1 MPDVCDISRCR
12 IRDSPTAPRLDGL
25 RGLAVAGV
33 IAFHLGYVWAPGGFL
48 GVDIFF
54 VLSGYLIT
62 SLLLTEH
69 ARTGRIDLR
78 RFWTRRSR
86 RLLPALVLVLSAIV
100 LLVPASTTPAERGMI
115 RDDGLATL
123 VYGANWRFAAT
134 GEDYFAQFADP
145 SPLRHMWSLAVEE
158 QFYLVW
164 PLLVLALVA
173 LARRRSAV
181 PLLVTCA
188 AGIVASVGV
197 LTALYSPG
205 TDPSRAYYGTD
216 SRVHQLLAGALLATI
231 LRRFATRPGE
241 RAARAARWIGPAS
254 AGVLVACL
262 ATLDSHEAAY
272 YRGGSLAVAAAVVGL
287 ILAVEW
293 GAGLVPRLL
302 SLRPLRYVGRLSY
315 GLYLWHWP
323 VLIWLAPA
331 GYENAGIAR
340 DVVRLAVTFGLA
352 VASFHLVEEPIR
364 RHGLAGLRRSSAA
377 PRPLNF
383 APRPALP
390 AGSAIRVL

>member
-1 MPDVCDISRCR
+1 VL
-12 IRDSPTAPRLDGL
+12 TAPPSTRPDTRFSHRPPLDGL

-33 IAFHLGYVWAPGGFL
+33 VAFHLGYVWAPGGFL
-48 GVDIFF
+48 GVDVFF

-78 RFWTRRSR
+78 RFWTRRAR

-100 LLVPASTTPAERGMI
+100 LLVPASTAPAERGMI

-134 GEDYFAQFADP
+134 GEAYFAQFPDP

-158 QFYLVW
+158 QFYLFW
-164 PLLVLALVA
+164 PLIVLALVA
-173 LARRRSAV
+173 LARRRSAL

-188 AGIVASVGV
+188 AGVVASS
-197 LTALYSPG
+197 LTLALLYRPG
-205 TDPSRAYYGTD
+205 ADPSRAYYGTD
-216 SRVHQLLAGALLATI
+216 SRAHELLAGALLATV
-231 LRRFATRPGE
+231 LRRFAGRPGA
-241 RAARAARWIGPAS
+241 AARAARWIGPLS
-254 AGVLVACL
+254 AGLLVLCL
-262 ATLDSHEAAY
+262 ATLDSHAAPY
-272 YRGGSLAVAAAVVGL
+272 YRGGSLAVAAAVAGM

-293 GAGLVPRLL
+293 GPGSGLSRLL

-331 GYENAGIAR
+331 GYENASVAR
-340 DVVRLAVTFGLA
+340 DVARLAVTFALA

-364 RHGLAGLRRSSAA
+364 RHGLAGLRRDT
-377 PRPLNF
+377 PRPVF
-383 APRPALP
+383 ATRPALP
-390 AGSAIRVL
+390 AGAGIRVL